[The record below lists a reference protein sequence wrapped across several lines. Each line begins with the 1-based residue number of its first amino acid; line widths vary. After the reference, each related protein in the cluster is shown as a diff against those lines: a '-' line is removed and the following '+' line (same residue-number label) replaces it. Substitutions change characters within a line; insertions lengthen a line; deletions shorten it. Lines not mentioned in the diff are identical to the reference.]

1 MRPRNKQER
10 LIAGLSSSLPAITPK
25 QKQWAIDSCF
35 EKVGYAAKGEVWC
48 SQCGMVHDKISSEL
62 GITLVGDETIC
73 PHCGTRLKLKNSRKR
88 KISESW
94 YFTILT
100 TCKGYQVCRHFIIEK
115 KMWKTNNNINVDH
128 APEYT
133 INEAVQNWIAP
144 DGSETI
150 MARPCKCIP
159 HIYDAWDFDK
169 PMSIKDRKG
178 IRASYNPDKYDI
190 NAEFIYPNGS
200 ILPILRRNG
209 YTRRC
214 KSLSACETM
223 KLVLTDRE
231 AEILAKNGQYELLAW
246 KSARGYREFCMPYA
260 HSIRIANK
268 NKYIVKDAS
277 MWFDYLDLL
286 SYFHLDTHNA
296 HYVCPK
302 DLKCEH
308 DMLAKRKGRI
318 EAQREEERKRKEAI
332 KWEKQYRADKAKYF
346 GICFGD
352 ENVVITVIQSVA
364 DMAEEGKKM
373 HHCVFAMGY
382 YKRKDSLILTARSAA
397 DGKRIETIEVSLK
410 TFKVVQSRGVQ
421 NTNTPYHEEII
432 NLVNKNI
439 NLIKQ
444 AA

>member
-1 MRPRNKQER
+1 MRPRNAKER
-10 LIAGLSSSLPAITPK
+10 LVAELSAKLPAITAK
-25 QKQWAIDSCF
+25 QQQWAINTCF
-35 EKVGYAAKGEVWC
+35 EKVGYFSNGEVWC
-48 SQCGMVHDKISSEL
+48 SHCGMVHVKTSSEL
-62 GITLVGDETIC
+62 GISLVGDETTC
-73 PHCGTRLKLKNSRKR
+73 PYCGTRLTLKNSRKR
-88 KISESW
+88 KIVESW

-100 TCKGYQVCRHFIIEK
+100 TCKGFQVCRHFIIEK
-115 KMWKTNNNINVDH
+115 RMQKFGKHIYLCN

-150 MARPCKCIP
+150 MARPCKPIP
-159 HIYDAWDFDK
+159 YVYDAWNFEK
-169 PMSIKDRKG
+169 PMSIKDRTD
-178 IRASYNPDKYDI
+178 IHASYNPDKYDI
-190 NAEFIYPNGS
+190 NAECVYPNGN

-214 KSLSACETM
+214 KSLSACEMM

-231 AEILAKNGQYELLAW
+231 AEILAKNGQFDILAW
-246 KSARGYREFCMPYA
+246 KHYKGYREFCMPYA
-260 HSIRIANK
+260 HSIRIANR
-268 NKYIVKDAS
+268 NKYIVKDAP

-286 SYFHLDTHNA
+286 SYFNLDTHNA

-302 DLKCEH
+302 NLQREH
-308 DMLAKRKGRI
+308 DMLAKRKERV
-318 EAQREEERKRKEAI
+318 EAQREAERKRKDAA
-332 KWEKQYRADKAKYF
+332 KLEKQYRADKAKYF

-364 DMAEEGKKM
+364 DMAEEGTKM
-373 HHCVFAMGY
+373 HHCVFSMGY
-382 YKRKDSLILTARSAA
+382 YKRKDSLILTARSTA

-410 TFKVVQSRGVQ
+410 TFKVVQSRGVK
-421 NTNTPYHEEII
+421 NCNTPYHDEII

>member
-1 MRPRNKQER
+1 MRPRNARER
-10 LIAGLSSSLPAITPK
+10 LVTALSAKLPAITAK
-25 QKQWAIDSCF
+25 QEQWAIDTCF
-35 EKVGYAAKGEVWC
+35 EKVGYFSKGEVWC
-48 SQCGMVHDKISSEL
+48 SHCGMVHEKTSSEL
-62 GITLVGDETIC
+62 GITLVGDETTC
-73 PHCGTRLKLKNSRKR
+73 PHCGTRLTLKNSRKR
-88 KISESW
+88 NIMESW

-100 TCKGYQVCRHFIIEK
+100 TCMGFQVCRHFIIEK
-115 KMWKTNNNINVDH
+115 WMRKGRN
-128 APEYT
+128 APDYS

-150 MARPCKCIP
+150 MARPCKCLS
-159 HIYDAWDFDK
+159 HVYDAWIFDK
-169 PMSIKDRKG
+169 PMSIKDKSG
-178 IRASYNPDKYDI
+178 LNASYAPDKYDI
-190 NAEFIYPNGS
+190 NTEFIYPHGS

-231 AEILAKNGQYELLAW
+231 AEILAKNGQFDILAW
-246 KSARGYREFCMPYA
+246 KHYKGYREFGMPYA
-260 HSIRIANK
+260 HSIRIANR

-286 SYFHLDTHNA
+286 SYFNLDTHNA

-302 DLKCEH
+302 NLQREH
-308 DMLAKRKGRI
+308 DMLAKRKERV
-318 EAQREEERKRKEAI
+318 EAQRKEEQKRKEAA
-332 KWEKQYRADKAKYF
+332 KWERQYKADKAKFF

-352 ENVVITVIQSVA
+352 ENIVITVIQSVA
-364 DMAEEGKKM
+364 DMADEGKSM
-373 HHCVFAMGY
+373 HHCVFSMGY

-397 DGKRIETIEVSLK
+397 DGKRIETIEVSLE

-421 NTNTPYHEEII
+421 NSNTPYHDEII

>member
-1 MRPRNKQER
+1 MRPRNAKER
-10 LIAGLSSSLPAITPK
+10 LVAELSAKLPAITAK
-25 QKQWAIDSCF
+25 QQQWAIDTCF
-35 EKVGYAAKGEVWC
+35 EEVGYFTRGEVWC
-48 SQCGMVHDKISSEL
+48 SHCGMVHVKTSSEL
-62 GITLVGDETIC
+62 GISLVGDETTC
-73 PHCGTRLKLKNSRKR
+73 PYCGTRLTLKNSRKR
-88 KISESW
+88 KIVESW

-100 TCKGYQVCRHFIIEK
+100 TCKGFQVCRHFIIEK
-115 KMWKTNNNINVDH
+115 RMWKVGNHVYQCN

-144 DGSETI
+144 DGSEII

-159 HIYDAWDFDK
+159 HVYDAWNFEK
-169 PMSIKDRKG
+169 PMSIKDRSG
-178 IRASYNPDKYDI
+178 IRTSYNPDKYDI
-190 NAEFIYPNGS
+190 NAEYVYPNGR

-223 KLVLTDRE
+223 KLVMTDRE
-231 AEILAKNGQYELLAW
+231 AEILAKNGQFDILAW
-246 KSARGYREFCMPYA
+246 KHYKGYREFCMPYA
-260 HSIRIANK
+260 HSIRIANR
-268 NKYIVKDAS
+268 NKYIVKDAP

-286 SYFHLDTHNA
+286 AYFNLDTHNA

-302 DLKCEH
+302 NLQREH
-308 DMLAKRKGRI
+308 DMLAKRKERV
-318 EAQREEERKRKEAI
+318 EAQREAERKRKDAA

-352 ENVVITVIQSVA
+352 ENIVITVIQSVA
-364 DMAEEGKKM
+364 DMAEEGTKM
-373 HHCVFAMGY
+373 HHCVFSMGY
-382 YKRKDSLILTARSAA
+382 YKRKDSLILTARSAT

-410 TFKVVQSRGVQ
+410 TFKVVQSRGIQ
-421 NTNTPYHEEII
+421 NSNTPYHDEII
-432 NLVNKNI
+432 NLVNKHI